1 MTYGSNKSMQ
11 WRAALCALLCA
22 PACLITLPAH
32 AFLLQGEA
40 LDTAAS
46 VLAIVVLC
54 IVPVVGIAAFWM
66 VHVLPEKIAHKR
78 HHPQTD
84 AIHMLC
90 ILSLVFGGLL
100 WPLAF
105 LWAYSKPVMYK
116 LAYGRDKHDDYYA
129 EKSAAASAA
138 GEIAPATVQADVARL
153 RANVERML
161 AKGGTPDELA
171 AIRDQLAALEP
182 RIAAQ
187 AAPAAPQVAGSH

>member
-78 HHPQTD
+78 HHPQTRRD
-84 AIHMLC
+84 PHAVYFVVGVRRVALAAR
-90 ILSLVFGGLL
+90 VPVGLL
-100 WPLAF
+100 
-105 LWAYSKPVMYK
+105 
-116 LAYGRDKHDDYYA
+116 
-129 EKSAAASAA
+129 EA
-138 GEIAPATVQADVARL
+138 GDVQACLRPGQAR
-153 RANVERML
+153 
-161 AKGGTPDELA
+161 
-171 AIRDQLAALEP
+171 
-182 RIAAQ
+182 
-187 AAPAAPQVAGSH
+187 

>member
-1 MTYGSNKSMQ
+1 MTDSSSTNVRL
-11 WRAALCALLCA
+11 RAAWSALLCV
-22 PACLITLPAH
+22 PACLVAFPAH

-46 VLAIVVLC
+46 VLALVVLF
-54 IVPVVGIAAFWM
+54 IVPIVGITAFWL

-78 HHPQTD
+78 HHPQRD

-90 ILSLVFGGLL
+90 ILSLFFGGLL

-105 LWAYSKPVMYK
+105 LWAYSKPVLHK
-116 LAYGRDKHDDYYA
+116 LAYGTDKHEDFHA
-129 EKSAAASAA
+129 EDSAAGSAA
-138 GEIAPATVQADVARL
+138 GETAPATVQADVARL
-153 RANVERML
+153 RATVERVA
-161 AKGGTPDELA
+161 AKGGTPEELA

-187 AAPAAPQVAGSH
+187 AASSQTAGSH